1 MDVKREGRHARR
13 NVTRGRR
20 WMEAEGGSGRVG
32 VGVRRDTG
40 VSMVFKAWGLE
51 LGKKIGDKSEGL
63 SSAPA
68 DTERPQRRLWSSQCS
83 GKKTWAGG
91 RFKGKGWS
99 ASLWL

>member
-1 MDVKREGRHARR
+1 MD
-13 NVTRGRR
+13 
-20 WMEAEGGSGRVG
+20 AEGGSGRVG

-40 VSMVFKAWGLE
+40 VSMVLKAWGLE

-83 GKKTWAGG
+83 GEKTWAGADSRG
-91 RFKGKGWS
+91 RGGQQVSGCRGRW
-99 ASLWL
+99 